1 MPIVRTW
8 ATVALIAT
16 IIAACFGVII
26 IGLDAKA
33 VQVGRNL
40 YSSLP
45 SKTNII
51 VAQLS
56 FAILELILC
65 LVFIGLY
72 IAVYLLAPR
81 RVRRAHRVY
90 VY

>member
-16 IIAACFGVII
+16 IIATCFGIFI

-33 VQVGRNL
+33 VQDGRTL

-45 SKTNII
+45 SKTDII
-51 VAQLS
+51 AAQLS

-72 IAVYLLAPR
+72 IAVYFLAPR
-81 RVRRAHRVY
+81 RLRQAHRVY